1 MITSKTNFLAL
12 IGNPVNHSLS
22 PIMHNAAIK
31 YLGLDL
37 IYFSIPCK
45 EKDFD
50 IIIKSL
56 SKINCKGI
64 NLTIPFKEKVLNYC
78 SKISPLAD
86 QIKAV
91 NTLKPNNKGEWHGI
105 NTDVEGLIYPLEKL
119 NLKSKKAIILGSGGA
134 ARSAI
139 QGLIN
144 LKMSEIIII
153 SRNQISINKLINDF
167 KKQHLIK
174 GISSKN
180 AIIPDLIDSTD
191 LIINTTPVGMINHTK
206 TTEELPFG
214 DDIWTSLN
222 SKTVIYDLIYNP
234 QETRLLNFSRKKG
247 CQTINGMKM
256 LVIQG
261 AKSLSYWTDG
271 LKIPIE
277 IMEEA
282 IKNHLQT
289 SLELD

>member
-12 IGNPVNHSLS
+12 IGNPVSHSLS

-37 IYFSIPCK
+37 IYFSIPCN
-45 EKDFD
+45 EKDFE
-50 IIIKSL
+50 IVIRSL

-64 NLTIPFKEKVLNYC
+64 NVTIPFKEKVLNYC
-78 SKISPLAD
+78 SKISPLAE

-91 NTLKPNNKGEWHGI
+91 NTLKPNGKGEWHGI
-105 NTDVEGLIYPLEKL
+105 NTDVEGLIYPLEDL
-119 NLKSKKAIILGSGGA
+119 NIANKKAIILGSGGA

-153 SRNQISINKLINDF
+153 SRNQLSIDSLLSDF
-167 KKQHLIK
+167 KNQFLLKGVSFKNPNIFNLIHT
-174 GISSKN
+174 
-180 AIIPDLIDSTD
+180 ADLIV
-191 LIINTTPVGMINHTK
+191 NTTPVGMINHK
-206 TTEELPFG
+206 IIKEELPFG
-214 DDIWTSLN
+214 DQFWRSLN
-222 SKTVIYDLIYNP
+222 SKTIIYDLIYNP
-234 QETRLLNFSRKKG
+234 QETYLLNFARKKG
-247 CQTINGMKM
+247 CHTINGMKM
-256 LVIQG
+256 LVAQG

-271 LKIPIE
+271 VNIPIE

-282 IKNHLQT
+282 IKKYL
-289 SLELD
+289 

>member
-12 IGNPVNHSLS
+12 IGNPVRHSLS

-37 IYFSIPCK
+37 IYFSIPCN
-45 EKDFD
+45 EKDFE
-50 IIIKSL
+50 IVIKSL

-64 NLTIPFKEKVLNYC
+64 NITIPFKEKVLNYC
-78 SKISPLAD
+78 NEISPLAK

-91 NTLKPNNKGEWHGI
+91 NTLKPNGKGEWNGI
-105 NTDVEGLIYPLEKL
+105 NTDVEGLIYPLENL
-119 NLKSKKAIILGSGGA
+119 NLLNKQAIILGSGGA

-144 LKMSEIIII
+144 LKMSEIIVI
-153 SRNQISINKLINDF
+153 SRNRTSLKSLLNDF
-167 KKQHLIK
+167 KNQHSIK
-174 GISSKN
+174 GIYFNN
-180 AIIPDLIDSTD
+180 ANVLNLINSAD
-191 LIINTTPVGMINHTK
+191 LIINTTPVGMINHTSAK
-206 TTEELPFG
+206 EEMPFG
-214 DDIWTSLN
+214 NNFWASLN

-234 QETRLLNFSRKKG
+234 QETPLLNFSRKKG

-256 LVIQG
+256 LVAQG

-282 IKNHLQT
+282 IKKYL
-289 SLELD
+289 

>member
-1 MITSKTNFLAL
+1 MITSKTHFLAL
-12 IGNPVNHSLS
+12 IGNPVSHSLS

-37 IYFSIPCK
+37 IYFSIPCN
-45 EKDFD
+45 EKDFE
-50 IIIKSL
+50 IVIKSL

-64 NLTIPFKEKVLNYC
+64 NITIPFKEKVLNYC
-78 SKISPLAD
+78 SKISPLAK

-91 NTLKPNNKGEWHGI
+91 NTLKPNGKGEWHGI
-105 NTDVEGLIYPLEKL
+105 NTDVEGLIYPLENL
-119 NLKSKKAIILGSGGA
+119 NLDNKQAIVLGSGGA

-144 LKMSEIIII
+144 LKMSKIIVI
-153 SRNQISINKLINDF
+153 SRNQTSLNSLLNDF
-167 KKQHLIK
+167 KNLHLVK
-174 GISSKN
+174 GLSPQN
-180 AIIPDLIDSTD
+180 PNIPNLINSADLIV
-191 LIINTTPVGMINHTK
+191 NTTPVGMINHASTK
-206 TTEELPFG
+206 TSLPFG
-214 DDIWTSLN
+214 DNFWKSLN
-222 SKTVIYDLIYNP
+222 NKTVIYDLIYNP
-234 QETRLLNFSRKKG
+234 QETPLLNLSRKKG

-256 LVIQG
+256 LVAQG

-282 IKNHLQT
+282 IKKYL
-289 SLELD
+289 

>member
-1 MITSKTNFLAL
+1 MITSKTHFLAL

-37 IYFSIPCK
+37 IYFSIPCN
-45 EKDFD
+45 EKDFE
-50 IIIKSL
+50 IVIRSL

-64 NLTIPFKEKVLNYC
+64 NVTIPFKEKVLDYC
-78 SKISPLAD
+78 SKISPLAE

-91 NTLKPNNKGEWHGI
+91 NTLKPNSKGEWHGI
-105 NTDVEGLIYPLEKL
+105 NTDVEGLIYPLQNL
-119 NLKSKKAIILGSGGA
+119 NLAKKKAIILGSGGA

-144 LKMSEIIII
+144 LKILEIVVI
-153 SRNQISINKLINDF
+153 SRNQISIDSLLKDF
-167 KKQHLIK
+167 KNQHLIK
-174 GISSKN
+174 SISCEN
-180 AIIPDLIDSTD
+180 PNIFNLINSAD
-191 LIINTTPVGMINHTK
+191 LIINTTPVGMINHGSAK
-206 TTEELPFG
+206 EELPFG
-214 DDIWTSLN
+214 DNFWRSLN
-222 SKTVIYDLIYNP
+222 SKTLIYDLIYNP
-234 QETRLLNFSRKKG
+234 EETPLLNFSKKKG

-256 LVIQG
+256 LVAQG

-282 IKNHLQT
+282 IKKHL
-289 SLELD
+289 

>member
-12 IGNPVNHSLS
+12 IGNPVHHSLS

-37 IYFSIPCK
+37 IYFAIPCH
-45 EKDFD
+45 EKDFE

-64 NLTIPFKEKVLNYC
+64 NITIPFKEKVINYC
-78 SKISPLAD
+78 SKISPLAEK
-86 QIKAV
+86 IKAV
-91 NTLKPNNKGEWHGI
+91 NTLKPNGKGEWHGI
-105 NTDVEGLIYPLEKL
+105 NTDVEGLTYPLKNL
-119 NLKSKKAIILGSGGA
+119 NLLKKQGIILGSGGA
-134 ARSAI
+134 ARSAV

-144 LKMSEIIII
+144 LKMSEIIVI
-153 SRNQISINKLINDF
+153 SRNQTSLKNLLSDF
-167 KKQHLIK
+167 KNYHIIK
-174 GISSKN
+174 GISFKN
-180 AIIPDLIDSTD
+180 PHILDVINSAD
-191 LIINTTPVGMINHTK
+191 LIINTTPVGMINNTNIK
-206 TTEELPFG
+206 DELPFG
-214 DDIWTSLN
+214 DKFWTSLN

-234 QETRLLNFSRKKG
+234 QETSLLNFSRKKG
-247 CQTINGMKM
+247 CQTINGMQM
-256 LVIQG
+256 LVAQG

-282 IKNHLQT
+282 IKKHL
-289 SLELD
+289 

>member
-22 PIMHNAAIK
+22 PVMQNAAIK

-37 IYFSIPCK
+37 VYLSIPCD
-45 EKDFD
+45 EKDFE
-50 IIIKSL
+50 IVIKSL

-64 NLTIPFKEKVLNYC
+64 NITIPFKEKVLNYC
-78 SKISPLAD
+78 SQISPLAK

-91 NTLKPNNKGEWHGI
+91 NTLKPYRDGEWHGI
-105 NTDVEGLIYPLEKL
+105 NTDVEGLLYPLENL
-119 NLKSKKAIILGSGGA
+119 NLLNKKAIILGSGGA

-144 LKMSEIIII
+144 LKMSEIIVI
-153 SRNQISINKLINDF
+153 SRNKISIDSLTNDF
-167 KKQHLIK
+167 KNQHLIK
-174 GISSKN
+174 GITSKN
-180 AIIPDLIDSTD
+180 PNNLNLINSAD
-191 LIINTTPVGMINHTK
+191 LIINTTPVGMINHTSAK
-206 TTEELPFG
+206 EDIPFG
-214 DDIWTSLN
+214 DNFWKSLN
-222 SKTVIYDLIYNP
+222 SKTIIYDLIYNP

-247 CQTINGMKM
+247 CHTINGMKM
-256 LVIQG
+256 LVAQG

-282 IKNHLQT
+282 IKKHLYT
-289 SLELD
+289 TID

>member
-12 IGNPVNHSLS
+12 IGNPVKHSLS

-37 IYFSIPCK
+37 IYFSIPCN
-45 EKDFD
+45 EKDFE
-50 IIIKSL
+50 IVIKSL

-64 NLTIPFKEKVLNYC
+64 NITIPFKEKVLNYC
-78 SKISPLAD
+78 NEISPLAK

-91 NTLKPNNKGEWHGI
+91 NTLKPNGKGEWNGI
-105 NTDVEGLIYPLEKL
+105 NTDVEGLIYPLENL
-119 NLKSKKAIILGSGGA
+119 NLLNKQAIILGSGGA

-144 LKMSEIIII
+144 LKMSEIIVI
-153 SRNQISINKLINDF
+153 SRNQTSLKSLLNDF
-167 KKQHLIK
+167 KNQHLIK
-174 GISSKN
+174 GVYFNN
-180 AIIPDLIDSTD
+180 ANVLNLINSADLIV
-191 LIINTTPVGMINHTK
+191 NTTPVGMINHTSAK
-206 TTEELPFG
+206 EEMPFG
-214 DDIWTSLN
+214 NNFWDSLN

-234 QETRLLNFSRKKG
+234 QETPLLNFSREKG

-256 LVIQG
+256 LVAQG

-282 IKNHLQT
+282 IKKYL
-289 SLELD
+289 

>member
-12 IGNPVNHSLS
+12 IGNPVKHSLS

-37 IYFSIPCK
+37 IYFSIPCN
-45 EKDFD
+45 EKDFE
-50 IIIKSL
+50 IVIKSL

-64 NLTIPFKEKVLNYC
+64 NITIPFKEKVLNYC
-78 SKISPLAD
+78 NEISPLAK

-91 NTLKPNNKGEWHGI
+91 NTLKPNGKGEWNGI
-105 NTDVEGLIYPLEKL
+105 NTDVEGLIYPLENL
-119 NLKSKKAIILGSGGA
+119 NLLNKQAIILGSGGA

-144 LKMSEIIII
+144 LKMSEIIVI
-153 SRNQISINKLINDF
+153 SRNQTSLKSLLNDF
-167 KKQHLIK
+167 KNQHLIK
-174 GISSKN
+174 GIYFNN
-180 AIIPDLIDSTD
+180 ANVLNLINSADLIV
-191 LIINTTPVGMINHTK
+191 NTTPVGMINHTSAK
-206 TTEELPFG
+206 EEMPFG
-214 DDIWTSLN
+214 NNFWDSLN

-234 QETRLLNFSRKKG
+234 QETPLLNFSREKG

-256 LVIQG
+256 LVAQG

-282 IKNHLQT
+282 IKKYL
-289 SLELD
+289 

>member
-37 IYFSIPCK
+37 IYFSIPCN
-45 EKDFD
+45 EKDFE
-50 IIIKSL
+50 IVIRSL

-64 NLTIPFKEKVLNYC
+64 NVTIPFKEKVVSYC
-78 SKISPLAD
+78 SKISPLAE

-91 NTLKPNNKGEWHGI
+91 NTLKPNGKGEWHGI
-105 NTDVEGLIYPLEKL
+105 NTDVEGLIYPLESL
-119 NLKSKKAIILGSGGA
+119 NLANKKAIILGSGGA

-144 LKMSEIIII
+144 LKMSEIIVI
-153 SRNQISINKLINDF
+153 SRNQISLDSLLNDF
-167 KKQHLIK
+167 KNQYLLK
-174 GISSKN
+174 GVSSKDPN
-180 AIIPDLIDSTD
+180 ISNLINSTD
-191 LIINTTPVGMINHTK
+191 LIVNTTPVGMFNHASTK
-206 TTEELPFG
+206 EEMPFG
-214 DDIWTSLN
+214 DNFWRSLN

-234 QETRLLNFSRKKG
+234 QETPLLNFSQKKG

-256 LVIQG
+256 LVAQG

-282 IKNHLQT
+282 IKKYL
-289 SLELD
+289 

>member
-22 PIMHNAAIK
+22 PIMQNAAIK

-37 IYFSIPCK
+37 IYFSIPCD
-45 EKDFD
+45 EKNFE
-50 IIIKSL
+50 IVIKSL

-64 NLTIPFKEKVLNYC
+64 NITIPFKQKVLSYC
-78 SKISPLAD
+78 SKISPVAE

-91 NTLKPNNKGEWHGI
+91 NTLKPNSRGEWYGI
-105 NTDVEGLIYPLEKL
+105 NTDVEGLIHPLKNL
-119 NLKSKKAIILGSGGA
+119 NLLNKRAIILGSGGA
-134 ARSAI
+134 ARSAV

-144 LKMSEIIII
+144 LKMSEIIVI
-153 SRNQISINKLINDF
+153 SRNQISRDSIINDF
-167 KKQHLIK
+167 KTQHSIRCT
-174 GISSKN
+174 SSKSPN
-180 AIIPDLIDSTD
+180 TLNLINSADLIV
-191 LIINTTPVGMINHTK
+191 NTTPVGMINHTSAN
-206 TTEELPFG
+206 EDLPFG
-214 DDIWTSLN
+214 ENFWTSLN

-256 LVIQG
+256 LVAQG

-282 IKNHLQT
+282 IKKHL
-289 SLELD
+289 L